1 MLGLSRAFLKTD
13 SSLAGSERARDE
25 WSALV
30 LPRCRVPDFR
40 TDRGRAR
47 VLLTARA
54 VPALLAVVTVGLT
67 SCTSASAAPH
77 VVPAPVRVA
86 PRTRLPA
93 SSTSVLTGPADVVA
107 ADVAQSLFASAPV
120 IVVASPSPQAEVA
133 AARQALRA
141 HAPLLLTAA
150 RAGRSAPGGVA
161 TMALRITVRPAS
173 GSSPAGTA
181 VVSAALRARIEALD
195 PHVVLAVGV
204 AANVLTAQL
213 PGIRVVTNPAML
225 PATEPPALL
234 GHLALLVHAGDT
246 GAATLA
252 AVTTARVAGAQVIAV
267 SGDDPRADPAAIV
280 ALSAMRPQ
288 RVLAIGSG
296 FGPADRLASRIAV
309 AQTGVQLPGGGQV
322 LFPGHLLV
330 ALYGH
335 PGTPGLG
342 VLGQQGLQASIA
354 RARRVAAAYRPLSSA
369 RVIPAFEIIATV
381 AQASPGPN
389 GDYSYESSVAS
400 LRPWVRRARA
410 AGFYVI
416 LDLQPGRA
424 SLLTQARKYQSL
436 LELPDVGLAIDPEW
450 KLAPGQLPLRQIGS
464 VGIGEVNSVVRWLA
478 ALTARYRLPQKLLV
492 LHQFQ
497 LSMIR
502 DERDL
507 DTRNDDLAILIHMD
521 GQGTPAD
528 KQQTWD
534 AITRAAPPRVFFGW
548 KNFYVKDH
556 PMLSPRQTIARTPK
570 LSMISYQ

>member
-1 MLGLSRAFLKTD
+1 
-13 SSLAGSERARDE
+13 
-25 WSALV
+25 V
-30 LPRCRVPDFR
+30 
-40 TDRGRAR
+40 
-47 VLLTARA
+47 
-54 VPALLAVVTVGLT
+54 
-67 SCTSASAAPH
+67 
-77 VVPAPVRVA
+77 

-93 SSTSVLTGPADVVA
+93 SATSVLTGTPDAVA
-107 ADVAQSLFASAPV
+107 EDVAQRLFASAPV
-120 IVVASPSPQAEVA
+120 IVVASPSPQADVT

-150 RAGRSAPGGVA
+150 PTGGSAPGGAA
-161 TMALRITVRPAS
+161 TMAFRIAVRTAS
-173 GSSPAGTA
+173 GSSSATA
-181 VVSAALRARIEALD
+181 AVISVALRAQIRALD

-204 AANVLTAQL
+204 AASELAAQL
-213 PGIRVVTNPAML
+213 PGIRVVTSPAML
-225 PATEPPALL
+225 PATNPPAFLS
-234 GHLALLVHAGDT
+234 HLVLLVHARDA

-267 SGDDPRADPAAIV
+267 RGDDPRADPAAIA
-280 ALSAMRPQ
+280 ALSAIRPQ
-288 RVLAIGSG
+288 QVLAIGSG
-296 FGPADRLASRIAV
+296 FGPAARLASRIAV

-322 LFPGHLLV
+322 LFPGRLLV

-335 PGTPGLG
+335 PGAPGLG

-354 RARRVAAAYRPLSSA
+354 RAREVAAAYRPLTSA

-381 AQASPGPN
+381 AQASPGQD

-400 LRPWVRRARA
+400 LRPWVRRATA

-424 SLLTQARKYQSL
+424 SLLAQARRYQSL
-436 LELPDVGLAIDPEW
+436 LELPDVGLALDPEW

-464 VGIGEVNSVVRWLA
+464 VSISEVNSVVRWLA
-478 ALTARYRLPQKLLV
+478 GLTARYRLPQKLLV
-492 LHQFQ
+492 LHQFR

-502 DERDL
+502 SEHEL
-507 DTRNDDLAILIHMD
+507 HTRYDDLAILIHMD

-534 AITRAAPPRVFFGW
+534 TITRAAPPRVFFGW

-556 PMLSPRQTIARTPK
+556 PMLSPRQTIDRTPR